1 MNAIVKKLLNALV
14 ISFIPVLIEVVT
26 DLLQEAKKKIEGK
39 A

>member
-1 MNAIVKKLLNALV
+1 MNAILKKLLNALV
-14 ISFIPVLIEVVT
+14 ISFLPVLIEVVT

>member
-1 MNAIVKKLLNALV
+1 MNAILKKLLNALV

-26 DLLQEAKKKIEGK
+26 DLLQEAKKKIEDK

>member
-1 MNAIVKKLLNALV
+1 MNAILKKLLNALV
-14 ISFIPVLIEVVT
+14 ISFLPVLIEVIT

>member
-1 MNAIVKKLLNALV
+1 MNAILKKLLNALV

>member
-1 MNAIVKKLLNALV
+1 MNAIIKKLLNALV
-14 ISFIPVLIEVVT
+14 ISFLPVLIEVVT

>member
-1 MNAIVKKLLNALV
+1 MNAILKKLLNALV
-14 ISFIPVLIEVVT
+14 ISFVPVLIEVVT

>member
-1 MNAIVKKLLNALV
+1 MNAIIKKLLNALV
-14 ISFIPVLIEVVT
+14 ISFLPVLIEVIT